1 MIELIGYSAA
11 LCTTVAFAPQL
22 IKVWRTRSTGD
33 ISLSMFL
40 VLVTGILL
48 WIVYGV
54 LRQDGPLIAANAVT
68 LILAGGILILKIRH
82 K

>member
-22 IKVWRTRSTGD
+22 IKAWRTRSTGD